1 MTVQNLYLTSG
12 VNSNTLENLKSA
24 LTNKGEWD
32 KISIVYPC
40 GHPVMHACGGRT
52 LSDKVYETGKE
63 ENK

>member
-1 MTVQNLYLTSG
+1 MTLG

-32 KISIVYPC
+32 KISIVY
-40 GHPVMHACGGRT
+40 
-52 LSDKVYETGKE
+52 ETGKE